1 MQIETEHLGIDMKVL
16 FCEHP
21 NKPLRSGYCS
31 YYSEIFHA
39 LKGEF
44 DIEFKN
50 FIPRKTSEFGDY
62 DIVFLGFGHTDCG
75 NGKPTSLERDSNHKL
90 FPILNKEYTGL
101 RNKLD
106 WIKEMQANAA
116 LTVHHSIEEYSEYTG
131 IPFHRIMWSANQKVF
146 KDYGEG
152 YTSDLFFSGVTRPE
166 QTENLRERVLSEMS
180 RLSDYKLEINA
191 RSHRNNYA
199 GTIYSDEDY
208 ARKLASSKICF
219 ITTGP
224 SDLVG
229 TRYFEVM
236 SGNKSLI
243 LCNRMN
249 EVVYGD
255 MLIDGYNCVMF
266 STVDEFFDKA
276 EYYLNNEEERMKI
289 VNTAHT
295 VFKDRLTWL
304 NRSKEIKSIIEGY
317 RE

>member
-1 MQIETEHLGIDMKVL
+1 MQIGMEHLSTDMKVL

-21 NKPLRSGYCS
+21 SKSLRGGYCS
-31 YYSEIFHA
+31 YYGEIFYA
-39 LKGEF
+39 LREKF
-44 DIEFKN
+44 DIDFKN
-50 FIPRKTSEFGDY
+50 FVPRKTSEFEGY
-62 DIVFLGFGHTDCG
+62 DAVFLGFGHTDCG
-75 NGKPTSLERDSNHKL
+75 EGKPQTLIRDSKVKL

-101 RNKLD
+101 KNKLD
-106 WIKEMQANAA
+106 WIREMRATVA
-116 LTVHHSIEEYSEYTG
+116 LSVHHDVDKFMSETG
-131 IPFHRIMWSANQKVF
+131 IPFYRIMWSANQNVF
-146 KDYGEG
+146 KDYDGE

-199 GTIYSDEDY
+199 GKIYSDEDY

-243 LCNRMN
+243 LCNRMD
-249 EVVYGD
+249 EKVYGD
-255 MLIDGYNCVMF
+255 MLIDEHNCVMF
-266 STVDEFFDKA
+266 STVDEFFEKA

-289 VNTAHT
+289 VNTAYSN
-295 VFKDRLTWL
+295 FLSSQTWIH
-304 NRSKEIKSIIEGY
+304 RAEQIEKIISKY
-317 RE
+317 L

>member
-1 MQIETEHLGIDMKVL
+1 MRAL

-21 NKPLRSGYCS
+21 SKSLRGGYCS
-31 YYSEIFHA
+31 YYGEIYHA
-39 LKGEF
+39 LNEVF
-44 DIEFKN
+44 DIEFRN
-50 FIPRKTSEFGDY
+50 FIPRKTSEFDNY
-62 DIVFLGFGHTDCG
+62 DLAFLGFGHTDCSE
-75 NGKPTSLERDSNHKL
+75 GKPASLIRDSDVGV

-106 WIKEMQANAA
+106 WIREMQANAA
-116 LTVHHSIEEYSEYTG
+116 LTVHHDTEEYSQYTG

-166 QTENLRERVLSEMS
+166 QTENLRERVLSEMT

-255 MLIDGYNCVMF
+255 MLVDGYNCVMF

-289 VNTAHT
+289 VNTAYK
-295 VFKDRLTWL
+295 VFLERQTWSE
-304 NRSKEIKSIIEGY
+304 RAKQIRKIIEGY
-317 RE
+317 ANG

>member
-1 MQIETEHLGIDMKVL
+1 MKVL

-21 NKPLRSGYCS
+21 GKSLRGGYCS
-31 YYSEIFHA
+31 YYSEIFYA
-39 LKGEF
+39 LREKF

-50 FIPRKTSEFGDY
+50 FVPRKTSEFEGY
-62 DIVFLGFGHTDCG
+62 DVVFLGFGHTDCG
-75 NGKPTSLERDSNHKL
+75 EGKPQTLIRDSKVKL

-101 RNKLD
+101 KNKLD
-106 WIKEMQANAA
+106 WIREMRATAA
-116 LTVHHSIEEYSEYTG
+116 LSVHHDVDKFMSETS
-131 IPFHRIMWSANQKVF
+131 IPFYRIMWSANQRVF
-146 KDYGEG
+146 KDYGEE
-152 YTSDLFFSGVTRPE
+152 YNSDLFFSGVTRPE

-199 GTIYSDEDY
+199 GKIYSDEDY

-249 EVVYGD
+249 KDVYED
-255 MLIDGYNCVMF
+255 MLVDGINCVMF
-266 STVDEFFDKA
+266 STVDEFYDKA

-289 VNTAHT
+289 VNTAYSN
-295 VFKDRLTWL
+295 FLSFQTWIH
-304 NRSKEIKSIIEGY
+304 RAEEIEKIILKY
-317 RE
+317 L